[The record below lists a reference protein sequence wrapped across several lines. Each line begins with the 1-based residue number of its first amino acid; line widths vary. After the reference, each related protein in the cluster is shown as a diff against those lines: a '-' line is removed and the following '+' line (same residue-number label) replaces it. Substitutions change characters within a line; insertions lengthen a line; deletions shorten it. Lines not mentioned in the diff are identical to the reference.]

1 MRAVLIVAIL
11 LSAAAAAAQDMGD
24 PAAPWRLVVL
34 PRATGAIPGNPM
46 PYRRARWP
54 QDELLGDAL
63 GRWLGVDNG
72 RLDVFPQTLAAS
84 DGGPVIAGTFRKNA
98 AEIQLRWHPG
108 E

>member
-1 MRAVLIVAIL
+1 MRIVLIVAIL
-11 LSAAAAAAQDMGD
+11 LSATAAAAQDMD
-24 PAAPWRLVVL
+24 DRAVPLRLVVL
-34 PRATGAIPGNPM
+34 PQAIGANPGKLM
-46 PYRRARWP
+46 PHRRARWP

-72 RLDVFPQTLAAS
+72 RWDVLPQTLAAG

-98 AEIQLRWHPG
+98 AEIQLRWRPG

>member
-1 MRAVLIVAIL
+1 MRTILIVAIL
-11 LSAAAAAAQDMGD
+11 LSATAAAQDMD
-24 PAAPWRLVVL
+24 DRAVPLRLVVL
-34 PRATGAIPGNPM
+34 PRAIGANPGNLT
-46 PYRRARWP
+46 PYRQARWP

-72 RLDVFPQTLAAS
+72 RWDVFPQTLAAG